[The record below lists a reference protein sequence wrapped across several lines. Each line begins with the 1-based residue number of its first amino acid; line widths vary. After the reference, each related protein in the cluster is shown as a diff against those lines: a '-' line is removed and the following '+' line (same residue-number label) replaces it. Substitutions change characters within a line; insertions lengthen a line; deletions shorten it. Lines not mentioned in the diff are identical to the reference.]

1 VSIYQ
6 KGFKFHI
13 EKIKYFSNIYTVNFK
28 NMKKKGYRRKTTFEK
43 KRSHMGCLG
52 HGLTRQVDQVL
63 SGCRTGQSFNKPE
76 SV

>member
-1 VSIYQ
+1 
-6 KGFKFHI
+6 
-13 EKIKYFSNIYTVNFK
+13 VNFK

-52 HGLTRQVDQVL
+52 HGLTCQVDQVL